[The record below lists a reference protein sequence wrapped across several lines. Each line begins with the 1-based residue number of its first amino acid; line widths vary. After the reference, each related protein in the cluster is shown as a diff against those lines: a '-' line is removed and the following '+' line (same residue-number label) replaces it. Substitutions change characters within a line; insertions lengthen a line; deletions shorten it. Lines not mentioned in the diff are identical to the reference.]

1 MKQMKKRRTI
11 IITILSIFVFTACE
25 DVIEIDLDSIEPK
38 LVIEAVITDQT
49 INQTVKLT
57 KTGDYFEPGIYPA
70 VSNANVIMSDNLG
83 NSENLPEVNPG
94 IYQTTHLLGT
104 AGVVYNL
111 SVEVEDVEYTAV
123 SEMPVRVNIE
133 TLSTEFFEA
142 TPRFD
147 EGYFVICHF
156 TDPAGI
162 SNYYRFKIRENG
174 VLLNSSSDFI
184 LRDDKIFDGNAIQI
198 PLSIKTFQMNDTVT
212 VELLSLNKETYDYY
226 NTLVEGSGGPGNMMA
241 SSTPANPVSNISNGA
256 MGYFGV
262 YTISSKTII
271 VQ

>member
-1 MKQMKKRRTI
+1 MKKIKIATL
-11 IITILSIFVFTACE
+11 LSLLALTACE

-49 INQTVKLT
+49 VEQTVKLT

-70 VSNANVIMSDNLG
+70 VSYANVIISDNLG
-83 NSENLPEVNPG
+83 NSETLSEVNPG
-94 IYQTTHLLGT
+94 IYQTTNLQGIT
-104 AGVVYNL
+104 GIVYEL
-111 SVEVEDVEYTAV
+111 SVEVENMEYTAI
-123 SEMPVRVNIE
+123 SEMPEKINID

-147 EGYFVICHF
+147 EGYMVKCHF

-162 SNYYRFKIRENG
+162 SNYYRFKVYENG

-184 LRDDKIFDGNAIQI
+184 LSDDKIFNGNETQM
-198 PLSIKTFQMNDTVT
+198 PLRMKTFQINDTVT
-212 VELLSLNKETYDYY
+212 VELLSLNKDTYDYY
-226 NTLVEGSGGPGNMMA
+226 NTLIESSSGPGFISG
-241 SSTPANPVSNISNGA
+241 SSTPVNPVSNISNGA

-262 YTISSKTII
+262 YTINSKTII
-271 VQ
+271 IE

>member
-1 MKQMKKRRTI
+1 MNK
-11 IITILSIFVFTACE
+11 ILISLALLFVFTACE
-25 DVIEIDLDSIEPK
+25 DVIEIDLDNIEPK

-57 KTGDYFEPGIYPA
+57 KTGDYFE
-70 VSNANVIMSDNLG
+70 
-83 NSENLPEVNPG
+83 PG

-147 EGYFVICHF
+147 EGYFVKCHF

-174 VLLNSSSDFI
+174 ILLNSSSDFI
-184 LRDDKIFDGNAIQI
+184 LRDDKIFDGNSVQI
-198 PLSIKTFQMNDTVT
+198 PLAIKTFQINDTVT
-212 VELLSLNKETYDYY
+212 VELLSLNKDTYDYY
-226 NTLVEGSGGPGNMMA
+226 NTLVGGSGGPADMMS

>member
-1 MKQMKKRRTI
+1 MKKRKPI
-11 IITILSIFVFTACE
+11 IAAILSLLILTACE
-25 DVIEIDLDSIEPK
+25 DVIEIDLDNIEPI

-49 INQTVKLT
+49 IQQTVKLS
-57 KTGDYFEPGIYPA
+57 KTGNYFEPGIYPA
-70 VSNANVIMSDNLG
+70 ISSANVILSDNLG
-83 NSENLPEVNPG
+83 KSENLSEVNPG

-111 SVEVEDVEYTAV
+111 SVEVEDMEYTAV

-156 TDPAGI
+156 TDPAGT
-162 SNYYRFKIRENG
+162 SNYYRFKTYENG

-184 LRDDKIFDGNAIQI
+184 LRDDKIFDGNTVQI
-198 PLSIKTFQMNDTVT
+198 PLAIKTFQINDTVT
-212 VELLSLNKETYDYY
+212 VELLSLNRDTYDYY
-226 NTLVEGSGGPGNMMA
+226 NTLIEGSSGPDGMMS

-271 VQ
+271 IGI